1 MNLYRTHNCGELNID
16 HINNDVYI
24 SGWINK
30 KRDHGGLLFV
40 DLRDEYGIT
49 QCVINSE
56 NPKFKL
62 VENIKLESVIK
73 ISGKVVKRSDDTV
86 NNNLPTG
93 EIEILSK
100 DIEILN
106 ESEQIPFQVAIDD
119 DAPEDLRLK
128 YRYLDLR
135 REKKHKNIILRSKII
150 NSIRQKM
157 IDRGFLEIQTPI
169 LTASSPEEQEIF
181 WFLVDLIKEN
191 FMLYRKLLK
200 FLNNY

>member
-1 MNLYRTHNCGELNID
+1 M
-16 HINNDVYI
+16 
-24 SGWINK
+24 
-30 KRDHGGLLFV
+30 
-40 DLRDEYGIT
+40 
-49 QCVINSE
+49 
-56 NPKFKL
+56 

-86 NNNLPTG
+86 NKNLPTG

-135 REKKHKNIILRSKII
+135 RDKSIKILFL
-150 NSIRQKM
+150 
-157 IDRGFLEIQTPI
+157 DR
-169 LTASSPEEQEIF
+169 
-181 WFLVDLIKEN
+181 K
-191 FMLYRKLLK
+191 
-200 FLNNY
+200 